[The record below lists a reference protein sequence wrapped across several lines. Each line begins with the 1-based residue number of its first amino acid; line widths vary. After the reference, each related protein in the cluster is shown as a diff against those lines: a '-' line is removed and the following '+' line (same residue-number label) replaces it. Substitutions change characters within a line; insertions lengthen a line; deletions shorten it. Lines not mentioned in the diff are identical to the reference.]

1 MTTTP
6 EQKTVLKELIGEVIS
21 AKMEKTI
28 VVQVERRMP
37 HPKYK
42 KIIRMRKKFYAHDE
56 EKMAKEGD
64 MVRIVA
70 CRPLSR
76 LKRWNLLE
84 VVKQAEAKAEVMV

>member
-56 EKMAKEGD
+56 EKNAKEGD

>member
-56 EKMAKEGD
+56 ETKAKEGD

>member
-6 EQKTVLKELIGEVIS
+6 EHISVLKELTGEVIS

-42 KIIRMRKKFYAHDE
+42 KIIRLRKKFYAHDE
-56 EKMAKEGD
+56 EKNAKEGD

-76 LKRWNLLE
+76 LKRWNLVE
-84 VVKQAEAKAEVMV
+84 VVKQAESKAEVLV

>member
-42 KIIRMRKKFYAHDE
+42 KIIRLQKKFYAHDE
-56 EKMAKEGD
+56 GFSSKG
-64 MVRIVA
+64 
-70 CRPLSR
+70 SR
-76 LKRWNLLE
+76 VKTIENSILLLLIRG
-84 VVKQAEAKAEVMV
+84 

>member
-6 EQKTVLKELIGEVIS
+6 EHISVLKELTGEVIS

-42 KIIRMRKKFYAHDE
+42 
-56 EKMAKEGD
+56 
-64 MVRIVA
+64 
-70 CRPLSR
+70 
-76 LKRWNLLE
+76 
-84 VVKQAEAKAEVMV
+84 